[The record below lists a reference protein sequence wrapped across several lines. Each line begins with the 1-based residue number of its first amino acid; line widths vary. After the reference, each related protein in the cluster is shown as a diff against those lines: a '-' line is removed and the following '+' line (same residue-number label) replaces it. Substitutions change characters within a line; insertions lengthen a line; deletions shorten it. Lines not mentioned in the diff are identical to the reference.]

1 MFGFEEISGIA
12 VDHQHN
18 LLYWALN
25 STTSSTLSVLNMTA
39 WDNAHR
45 HRAQLVSSYSIV

>member
-1 MFGFEEISGIA
+1 MVGFEEISGIA
-12 VDHQHN
+12 VDHRHN

-45 HRAQLVSSYSIV
+45 HHTLLVSSYSIL